1 MTLRPEELT
10 SLPGLP
16 QDEGGPV
23 FSQPWEAQAFAM
35 TLALHERGLFT
46 WSEWAQALGGRI
58 AAARAEGNAD
68 HGDTYYHHWFAALE
82 TLIGAKG
89 VASIGELVRH
99 QKAWHRAADRTPHGQ
114 PIDLQPGDF
123 DVADD
128 PAGPLQT
135 LLAVQRAAFLV
146 HPMPSKSERRGQL
159 KRLKGALLSH
169 RDALAAA
176 ESRDFGGHSRD
187 ETLLAEIF
195 PLVQGLRAA
204 IRDLGKWMRPSRRR
218 VGLLFQPSR
227 ARVIYQP
234 LGVVG
239 VVAPWNYPVLLS
251 IGPLIDII
259 AAGNR
264 AMIKTSE
271 FTPAT
276 AQVLKAMLAEVF
288 PADWV
293 SVVTDDSGE
302 VAQDFSRLRFDH
314 LVFTG
319 SGRTG
324 RAVMRAASDNLVPVT
339 LELGGKSPVIIA
351 EDASIETAAE
361 RICWGKSLKSG
372 QSCTAP
378 DYVFCPRSRLEDFVR
393 ACARCHGRMFPTLKD
408 NPDCTSIINDKQYRR
423 LLGLLDDARTKG
435 ARVEELNPARE
446 DLSGVR
452 RLPMVLVVG
461 ATDDMQVM
469 REEIFGPILPIV
481 PYDRIDDAIAY
492 VNGHPAPL
500 ALYLFSFDKALQRR
514 VAAATRSGAIAINDT
529 MTHAGIANLP
539 FGGIGESGM
548 GHYHGREG
556 FLAFSKA
563 KPVFSKGRINIG
575 RRLYA
580 PYGRLAQR
588 IALLLAL
595 R

>member
-1 MTLRPEELT
+1 MIEEVG

-16 QDEGGPV
+16 RDEGGPV
-23 FSQPWEAQAFAM
+23 FSRPWEAQAFAM

-46 WSEWAQALGGRI
+46 WSEWAQALGARI
-58 AAARAEGNAD
+58 AAAQAEGDAD
-68 HGDTYYHHWFAALE
+68 LGDTYYHHWITALE
-82 TLIGAKG
+82 NLIAAKG
-89 VASIGELVRH
+89 AASLGELVRH
-99 QKAWHRAADRTPHGQ
+99 QNAWHRAADRTPHGQ

-123 DVADD
+123 DTVAE
-128 PAGPLQT
+128 PAAALQAI
-135 LLAVQRAAFLV
+135 LAIQRAAFLA
-146 HPMPSKSERRGQL
+146 HPMPGKAERRRQL
-159 KRLKGALLSH
+159 TRLKGALLGH
-169 RDALAAA
+169 KEALAAA
-176 ESRDFGGHSRD
+176 VARDFGGHSRD
-187 ETLLAEIF
+187 EALLVEIF
-195 PLVQGLRAA
+195 PLVGGLKAA
-204 IRDLGKWMRPSRRR
+204 IRNLGKWMRPSRRR
-218 VGLLFQPSR
+218 VGWPFLPSR
-227 ARVIYQP
+227 ARVMYQP
-234 LGVVG
+234 LGVIGIVT
-239 VVAPWNYPVLLS
+239 PWNYPVLLS

-288 PADWV
+288 PVDWV
-293 SVVTDDSGE
+293 AVVTDDSGDA
-302 VAQDFSRLRFDH
+302 AQDFGRLRFDH

-324 RAVMRAASDNLVPVT
+324 RKVMRAAADNLVPVT
-339 LELGGKSPVIIA
+339 LELGGKSPVIIG
-351 EDASIETAAE
+351 EDAPIETAAE

-378 DYVFCPRSRLEDFVR
+378 DYVLCPRSRLEDLVR
-393 ACARCHGRMFPTLKD
+393 ACRSCYVRMFPTLKD
-408 NPDCTSIINDKQYRR
+408 NPDCTSIINEKHYRR
-423 LLGLLDDARTKG
+423 LLGLLEDARAKG
-435 ARVEELNPARE
+435 ARLEELNPARE

-452 RLPMVLVVG
+452 KLPMVLVLG
-461 ATDDMQVM
+461 ATNEMQVM

-500 ALYLFSFDKALQRR
+500 ALYLFSFDKALQQR
-514 VAAATRSGAIAINDT
+514 VAVATRSGALSINDT
-529 MTHAGIANLP
+529 MTHAGISDLP

-563 KPVFSKGRINIG
+563 KAVFSRGRINTG

-588 IALLLAL
+588 IALLLSL